1 MIKDKFLK
9 YSRIIIKQGQ
19 EVLKKFRKC
28 LKSSFF
34 YELLTN
40 FFGKY
45 KKSYSENFGEDL
57 FVHYYFKKL
66 KKGLYVDIGCNL
78 PKNSS
83 LTYLLYQKGW
93 SGINVDISKR
103 AIDLNKVIR
112 GRDTN
117 LNISV
122 GNEEKIIDSYIFYNN
137 CSMNTVDKKFR
148 EYTKKSVNKEPEI
161 VKIQQ
166 LKLDSVLEKY
176 HINKI
181 NYLNIDVEGN
191 ELNTLNGF
199 SLNKYNPDL
208 VSVEI
213 HDKKCPPLNNKIYKY
228 FLNRKYTLISIYG
241 WTYFFSK
248 NDNNEIHFNI

>member
-1 MIKDKFLK
+1 M
-9 YSRIIIKQGQ
+9 
-19 EVLKKFRKC
+19 LKKFRKR
-28 LKSSFF
+28 LKSSYF
-34 YELLTN
+34 YELLIN

-57 FVHYYFKKL
+57 FVYYYFNKL

-83 LTYLLYQKGW
+83 LTFLLYKKGW
-93 SGINVDISKR
+93 SGINIDIS
-103 AIDLNKVIR
+103 N
-112 GRDTN
+112 
-117 LNISV
+117 